1 MKIKSRNAFTMI
13 ELLIVIAIITILA
26 GGLMIY
32 GEETMA
38 SAKANNVITNM
49 KIIKTAALEWIA
61 DYSDYI
67 EPYTYVVT
75 YPLPYITAKDLRN
88 KIEKDIQNVM
98 RSDEHGR
105 ATMMKYIQTSENI
118 SVNEAT
124 SKPYTQ
130 IDGYAIIDISGG
142 HGTGLGESFKYDKW
156 YVVYKPDSQNKNV
169 KKMLQKIEGRAR
181 TEGLYK
187 NATEYYTAD
196 ASPNY
201 VYMEIIDFKKR

>member
-1 MKIKSRNAFTMI
+1 MI
-13 ELLIVIAIITILA
+13 ELLIVIAIIVILA

-38 SAKANNVITNM
+38 SAKANNVISNM

-88 KIEKDIQNVM
+88 KIEKNIQNVM
-98 RSDEHGR
+98 RSDKNGR

-118 SVNEAT
+118 SVNGIAQD
-124 SKPYTQ
+124 KPYAQT
-130 IDGYAIIDISGG
+130 DGYAIVDISGG
-142 HGTGLGESFKYDKW
+142 YGTGLGDPYNPLQYEKW
-156 YVVYKPDSQNKNV
+156 YVVYRPDTNNKNV
-169 KKMLQKIEGRAR
+169 KKMLQKLEGRAR

-187 NATEYYTAD
+187 NATEYYTAN